1 MQSVTDEERVS
12 EAYRRWARVEAGER
26 SPRYAEWAEGVADDP
41 RLCAAIAELDPLKRQ
56 ANLLFA
62 AARFEGVPLQP
73 WAQVRDMIAGS
84 WHRIRATMLARMT
97 QTNEARR
104 MATLMPAIAHL
115 SGPIALVEVGASA
128 GLCLYPDRWRYRFGP
143 GRLLGDASL
152 PLLETEA
159 SPSTP
164 LPPQPPTVAWRGG
177 LDLQPLDPDD
187 PDTRAWLEALVW
199 PDASG
204 GVDGARVDRVRTG
217 IAIARRER
225 AHVRRGDL
233 ITDTRTIVEEAA
245 RHAPTVVVWHS
256 AVLAYVP
263 AAARADFAALMHGL
277 PVTWVANEG
286 ATLELGPAAPWAGPA
301 DFVLRRDGEPLA
313 ITHPH
318 GASITWAADL
328 PQVASSR

>member
-1 MQSVTDEERVS
+1 MQSVTDDQRVS
-12 EAYRRWARVEAGER
+12 DAYRRWARVEAGEG
-26 SPRYAEWAEGVADDP
+26 SPRYAEWALGVADDP
-41 RLCAAIAELDPLKRQ
+41 WLCAAIAELEPLKRQ

-73 WAQVRDMIAGS
+73 WSQVRDMIAGS
-84 WHRIRATMLARMT
+84 WGRIRATMLARMT

-104 MATLMPAIAHL
+104 MATLLPAIAHL
-115 SGPIALVEVGASA
+115 TGPIALVEVGASA

-143 GRLLGDASL
+143 GRYAGDASL

-164 LPPQPPTVAWRGG
+164 VPTHPPTVAWRGG

-187 PDTRAWLEALVW
+187 PETRAWLEALVW
-199 PDASG
+199 PDATG

-217 IAIARRER
+217 IAIARRES

-233 ITDTRTIVEEAA
+233 MTDTRAVVEEAA

-263 AAARADFAALMHGL
+263 AAARVDFAELMREL

-286 ATLELGPAAPWAGPA
+286 GALELGPPAPWARPG

-318 GASITWAADL
+318 GASITWIDDL
-328 PQVASSR
+328 PPVASER